1 MHTPPP
7 CMPCRHCCQVLP
19 RFLDQFVRPVF
30 CHFCSKLGVVLS
42 FAQIYFKHHLL
53 SFFSQNIPPPGIMDC
68 CLPCDRSAAH
78 STQWQD
84 LELTFHNTAREKGKG
99 CVCVSETSGSVD
111 ARVSET
117 HVSRTFP
124 CTKRRKQSSV
134 ECCRP
139 LKVIPIRRRS
149 PFPYQ
154 TDRQNAV
161 CATYIHANSTWR
173 NFRTQKR

>member
-1 MHTPPP
+1 MG
-7 CMPCRHCCQVLP
+7 RIFLCQNL
-19 RFLDQFVRPVF
+19 FLTSPFE
-30 CHFCSKLGVVLS
+30 
-42 FAQIYFKHHLL
+42 
-53 SFFSQNIPPPGIMDC
+53 FFSRIFRHLATWPR
-68 CLPCDRSAAH
+68 DRSAAH

-84 LELTFHNTAREKGKG
+84 LELTFHNTARENGKG

-149 PFPYQ
+149 PFPHQ
-154 TDRQNAV
+154 TDTQNAV
-161 CATYIHANSTWR
+161 CATYIHANSTRR
-173 NFRTQKR
+173 NFRTRKR

>member
-1 MHTPPP
+1 MLISP
-7 CMPCRHCCQVLP
+7 
-19 RFLDQFVRPVF
+19 FE
-30 CHFCSKLGVVLS
+30 
-42 FAQIYFKHHLL
+42 
-53 SFFSQNIPPPGIMDC
+53 FFSKFSATWQHGR
-68 CLPCDRSAAH
+68 CDRSAAH
-78 STQWQD
+78 SVRWQV
-84 LELTFHNTAREKGKG
+84 LELIIGWRLITNV
-99 CVCVSETSGSVD
+99 CVSETTGGIRVHACVSETSGSVD

-117 HVSRTFP
+117 HVSSTFP

-154 TDRQNAV
+154 TDTQNAV